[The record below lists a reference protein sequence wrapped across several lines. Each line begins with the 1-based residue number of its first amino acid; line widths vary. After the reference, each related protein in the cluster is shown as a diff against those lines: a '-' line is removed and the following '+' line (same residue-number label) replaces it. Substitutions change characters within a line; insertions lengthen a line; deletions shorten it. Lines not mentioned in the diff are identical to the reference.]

1 MDEHKP
7 GVPAP
12 EAPTPSEV
20 HYAPRTDDSH
30 GYYDDPY
37 GYNPS
42 APASTAVIDVKS
54 EVVSASTAIA
64 VSPGGAI
71 QKPPPGSPPTPP
83 DSDDDDEGMLRMS
96 FMEHLEELR
105 TRIIRALYGLV
116 AAFVIS
122 LLYAGQLW
130 EIIQEPATT
139 ALKHLN
145 VVPPKLA
152 MIEPMEGF
160 SIIWMKLPL
169 LCSVFIAS
177 PWILYQAWA
186 FVAPGLYMKER
197 KWAIPGILATAGLFI
212 AGGFFAYFLAF
223 RFGLEFLL
231 GIGMMNGV
239 QPVVTITRYFDLF
252 INVTLGIALVFEL
265 PVLIF
270 FLTLI
275 RLVSPRFL
283 LKHTRYAVLVITI
296 AAAIITPTP
305 DFFNMMLFAVP
316 MTLLYFV
323 GVFAGFIVVLRRE
336 GKPLPWKMIAGIVF
350 GVLAVIAGV
359 LYVMVTKFGYH
370 FVQHW
375 PFLLPPGK

>member
-12 EAPTPSEV
+12 EAEAPSEV
-20 HYAPRTDDSH
+20 HYAPRTDDSY

-42 APASTAVIDVKS
+42 ASASTQVIDVRS
-54 EVVSASTAIA
+54 EAVPAATSIA
-64 VSPGGAI
+64 ARPGGSI
-71 QKPPPGSPPTPP
+71 QKPPPGPPPTPP
-83 DSDDDDEGMLRMS
+83 DSGDDDEGMLRMS

-105 TRIIRALYGLV
+105 TRILRAVYGLV
-116 AAFVIS
+116 VAFVIS

-130 EIIQEPATT
+130 DIIQEPATT

-186 FVAPGLYMKER
+186 FVAPGLYLKER
-197 KWAIPGILATAGLFI
+197 KWAIPGILATTGLFI
-212 AGGFFAYFLAF
+212 SGGLFAYFLAF

-275 RLVSPRFL
+275 RIVSPRFL
-283 LKHTRYAVLVITI
+283 LKHTRYAVLAITI
-296 AAAIITPTP
+296 VAAVVTPTP

-316 MTLLYFV
+316 MTVLYFV
-323 GVFAGFIVVLRRE
+323 GVFAGYIVVLKRE
-336 GKPLPWKMIAGIVF
+336 GKSMPWKIISLIVL
-350 GVLAVIAGV
+350 GVLAVIGGV
-359 LYVMVTKFGYH
+359 LYLMVAKYGYH

-375 PFLLPPGK
+375 PFFVSPLK